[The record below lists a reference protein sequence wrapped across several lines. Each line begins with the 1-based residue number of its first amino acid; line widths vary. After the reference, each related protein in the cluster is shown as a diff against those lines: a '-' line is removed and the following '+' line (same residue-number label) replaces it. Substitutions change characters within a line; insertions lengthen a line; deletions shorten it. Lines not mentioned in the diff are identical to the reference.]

1 MAEKKRIPKGY
12 RDICG
17 NCQAELL
24 KGALY
29 CDLCG
34 TKRGEG
40 EFKPI
45 KNISRFVYA
54 PPIKIIQHCS
64 ACSYKWLKVGLGIKK
79 SSYCPKC
86 QSPSI
91 RTLEKKHW
99 FHGETFGDFLE
110 KNEPLQLFTEDEVKN
125 ILSLREELKKIK
137 TDEDDYYVILRFM
150 KQNGFEEHAKKLA
163 HKDLSNREAERINL
177 SRKILKLLGAE
188 NAFSKGRIC
197 PKCNGTIACIVK
209 KFKEKRN
216 SNEEIIP
223 KGIKTFTLSKQ
234 HARWYSDDDNLMCL
248 QCGHQFKKARKACC
262 KNCGAVLPK
271 EAASCNQCGSKKGEG
286 KFKPSRNRVCCIYG
300 PPITIV
306 QHCSACDFKW
316 KKYGM
321 SIRESTR
328 CPNCKSPSI
337 EVLKRDPP
345 KRTRKTLTKK
355 TDK

>member
-45 KNISRFVYA
+45 ENLIA
-54 PPIKIIQHCS
+54 PLYGPPSEIIQRCS
-64 ACSYKWLKVGLGIKK
+64 SCDYSWQRIGVGIEK

-86 QSPSI
+86 KSPSI
-91 RTLEKKHW
+91 RTLEKAYWH
-99 FHGETFGDFLE
+99 HGETFGSFLE

-177 SRKILKLLGAE
+177 SRKILKLLGTE

-197 PKCNGTIACIVK
+197 PKCNGSIACVVK
-209 KFKEKRN
+209 SFKEKRN

-248 QCGHQFKKARKACC
+248 QCGHQFKKARK
-262 KNCGAVLPK
+262 
-271 EAASCNQCGSKKGEG
+271 S
-286 KFKPSRNRVCCIYG
+286 
-300 PPITIV
+300 
-306 QHCSACDFKW
+306 
-316 KKYGM
+316 
-321 SIRESTR
+321 
-328 CPNCKSPSI
+328 
-337 EVLKRDPP
+337 PP
-345 KRTRKTLTKK
+345 KKS
-355 TDK
+355 DK